1 MSTKPGAD
9 LSAKNVIM
17 FALGVLLSGALIP
30 LTSALADDGALR
42 GDALRGGDVAA
53 AWGGGELGRRIA
65 LVEDALPAIQARGW
79 QRLAIVRTDGS
90 NPMIGLLTH
99 RLYPTEVVPI
109 WQGQA
114 AIERGLDAARQAG
127 VDGIVRLS
135 PQGQVE
141 LLDVQP

>member
-17 FALGVLLSGALIP
+17 FALGVLASGALAASIR
-30 LTSALADDGALR
+30 ALSDGAT
-42 GDALRGGDVAA
+42 LRGGEVAA

>member
-1 MSTKPGAD
+1 MSTKPGASPS
-9 LSAKNVIM
+9 LKGVTLL
-17 FALGVLLSGALIP
+17 ALGVLLFGALWSSARA
-30 LTSALADDGALR
+30 LTEG
-42 GDALRGGDVAA
+42 GALRGGDVAA

-99 RLYPTEVVPI
+99 RLYPIEVVPI

-135 PQGQVE
+135 PQGEVE